1 MGTSTDGNK
10 FTIDTK
16 GNCFMCLECDL
27 TEGAIT
33 YSFQRLAKYLQV
45 DFKNVY
51 NISFPMASSISA
63 LENSEVVVSIC
74 TKCSVEANKFIKL
87 HKDLELIRKRTNICV
102 GKIGNLMVEADR
114 NSERLQE
121 YRQRMTATANPLE
134 LIQASI
140 AENLRKETI
149 EKCKLRNV
157 FFNQVISP
165 EHKINS

>member
-16 GNCFMCLECDL
+16 GSCFLCLQCDL
-27 TEGAIT
+27 TEGAIPYT
-33 YSFQRLAKYLQV
+33 FQRLAKYLKL

-74 TKCSVEANKFIKL
+74 TNCSIEANKFIKL
-87 HKDLELIRKRTNICV
+87 HKDLELIRKRTNTCV
-102 GKIGNLMVEADR
+102 GRICNLMVEADR
-114 NSERLQE
+114 NPKRLQE

-140 AENLRKETI
+140 ADNLRKETI
-149 EKCKLRNV
+149 DKCKLRN
-157 FFNQVISP
+157 FLETN
-165 EHKINS
+165 